1 MTTSLMDPLL
11 ILPFLW
17 GAVSCSFNW
26 TSASVSEVTVRH
38 GDNIT
43 LYCECKMGDGG
54 MTVWFRNCFNESH
67 PVLVL
72 DREYFYHHLDKTQFI
87 WTKNVS
93 SDSYDLTII
102 NVTFSDEGFYYCG
115 TERKKVEDKEKI
127 DQKTWFNYSNIIR
140 KISIRAVSCSFN
152 WTSASVSEVTV
163 RHGDNITLYC
173 DCKMG
178 DGGMTVWFRNC
189 FNESHPVLVLDRE
202 YFFHHLDKT
211 QFIWTK
217 NVSSDSYDLTII
229 NVTFSDEGFY
239 YCGTERKK
247 VEDKEKI
254 DQKTWF
260 NYSNIIR
267 KISIRAVSCSFNW
280 TSASVSEVTVR
291 HGDNITLYCDCKMG
305 DGGMTVWFR
314 NCFNE
319 SHPVLVLDREY
330 FFHHLDKTQF
340 IWTKN
345 VSSDSYDLTIINVT
359 FSDEGFYYCGTER
372 KKVEDK
378 EKIDQ
383 KTWFNYSNIIRKI
396 SIRAVSCSFNWT
408 SASVSEVSTT
418 VELKERRWKTRKKL
432 IKRRGLITAT
442 SSEKSP
448 SGKNPEEVKRHLL
461 ATGNDMFYLEH
472 HCSK

>member
-11 ILPFLW
+11 IMPFLW
-17 GAVSCSFNW
+17 G
-26 TSASVSEVTVRH
+26 
-38 GDNIT
+38 
-43 LYCECKMGDGG
+43 
-54 MTVWFRNCFNESH
+54 
-67 PVLVL
+67 
-72 DREYFYHHLDKTQFI
+72 
-87 WTKNVS
+87 
-93 SDSYDLTII
+93 
-102 NVTFSDEGFYYCG
+102 
-115 TERKKVEDKEKI
+115 
-127 DQKTWFNYSNIIR
+127 
-140 KISIRAVSCSFN
+140 AVSCSFN

-267 KISIRAVSCSFNW
+267 KISIRAVSCSFDW

-291 HGDNITLYCDCKMG
+291 HGDNITLYCDCKMEDAG
-305 DGGMTVWFR
+305 PPVWFR
-314 NCFNE
+314 NC
-319 SHPVLVLDREY
+319 SHENQPVFVLDGAY
-330 FFHHLDKTQF
+330 FHNLGKTRF

-359 FSDEGFYYCGTER
+359 YSDEGFYYCGTEG
-372 KKVEDK
+372 KKVVETH
-378 EKIDQ
+378 EEI
-383 KTWFNYSNIIRKI
+383 WYYSNIIRKI
-396 SIRAVSCSFNWT
+396 SVSKYFT
-408 SASVSEVSTT
+408 
-418 VELKERRWKTRKKL
+418 
-432 IKRRGLITAT
+432 
-442 SSEKSP
+442 
-448 SGKNPEEVKRHLL
+448 
-461 ATGNDMFYLEH
+461 
-472 HCSK
+472 